1 MYIYVKFGLVIYHE
15 ILFFICS
22 WGATTTTV
30 AKTFHKKCIQTVSKF
45 IALIPGHHCQ
55 IINVNEFSWSWIV
68 KDCIV
73 SNFKKRV
80 LENHC
85 LAFIFSTKRKI
96 TQFCVVVI
104 LWQQRNVQKS
114 VIQVQSCCFANLL
127 LCRFCCHHCRC
138 FLSSLLLQA
147 MIDALQWQV
156 KTTETSLSCLQILG
170 SAVAFIIRYHLV
182 RFFYDVEPH

>member
-1 MYIYVKFGLVIYHE
+1 MYIHVYVKFGLVIYHG
-15 ILFFICS
+15 ILLFICS
-22 WGATTTTV
+22 RGATTTTV
-30 AKTFHKKCIQTVSKF
+30 AKTFPKKCIQTVSKF
-45 IALIPGHHCQ
+45 IALIPSHYCQ
-55 IINVNEFSWSWIV
+55 LMLMSLPGVEFSRT
-68 KDCIV
+68 V
-73 SNFKKRV
+73 SNFKKRI
-80 LENHC
+80 LENRC
-85 LAFIFSTKRKI
+85 LAFMFSTKRKI
-96 TQFCVVVI
+96 RQFYVVVI
-104 LWQQRNVQKS
+104 LWQQINVQKS

-127 LCRFCCHHCRC
+127 LRRFCCHHCRC

>member
-15 ILFFICS
+15 ILFFVCS

-30 AKTFHKKCIQTVSKF
+30 AKTFHKLKVYSNCSK
-45 IALIPGHHCQ
+45 IHRSYSKSLLS
-55 IINVNEFSWSWIV
+55 INVNEFSWSWIV

-73 SNFKKRV
+73 SNFKKRI

-96 TQFCVVVI
+96 RQFCVVVI

-114 VIQVQSCCFANLL
+114 VIQVQSCCFANQL
-127 LCRFCCHHCRC
+127 LCRFCCHHCCCPYCYKLWLMHCSGKWKLLRPVSLVC
-138 FLSSLLLQA
+138 RSSEVL
-147 MIDALQWQV
+147 
-156 KTTETSLSCLQILG
+156 
-170 SAVAFIIRYHLV
+170 
-182 RFFYDVEPH
+182 

>member
-1 MYIYVKFGLVIYHE
+1 MWSLVWSYTMKFCSLSVLGKQQQQQWQKRFIKSVFKLFQNSSLLFQVI
-15 ILFFICS
+15 I
-22 WGATTTTV
+22 V
-30 AKTFHKKCIQTVSKF
+30 
-45 IALIPGHHCQ
+45 

-73 SNFKKRV
+73 SNFKKRI

-96 TQFCVVVI
+96 RQFCVVVI

-138 FLSSLLLQA
+138 F
-147 MIDALQWQV
+147 
-156 KTTETSLSCLQILG
+156 
-170 SAVAFIIRYHLV
+170 F
-182 RFFYDVEPH
+182 

>member
-1 MYIYVKFGLVIYHE
+1 M
-15 ILFFICS
+15 
-22 WGATTTTV
+22 A
-30 AKTFHKKCIQTVSKF
+30 
-45 IALIPGHHCQ
+45 
-55 IINVNEFSWSWIV
+55 
-68 KDCIV
+68 
-73 SNFKKRV
+73 
-80 LENHC
+80 
-85 LAFIFSTKRKI
+85 
-96 TQFCVVVI
+96 I
-104 LWQQRNVQKS
+104 LWQQRNVQKG